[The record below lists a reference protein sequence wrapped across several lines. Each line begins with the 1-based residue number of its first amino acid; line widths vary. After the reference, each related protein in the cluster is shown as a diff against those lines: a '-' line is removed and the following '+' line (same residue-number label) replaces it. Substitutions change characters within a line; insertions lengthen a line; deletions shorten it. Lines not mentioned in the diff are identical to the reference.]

1 MIPALPVPQ
10 RFAPLPPA
18 DSAAAQLAADG
29 IRAVVDRVLA
39 WDLAGPAADLPGTD
53 VAADL
58 LDQLT
63 AHARNLSAR
72 LEFDYRMLPPSS
84 QARPT
89 ATAVLGEA
97 SRRLDQR
104 SPVHTMPAVAGRA
117 QNIARLVRAL
127 ARAADAVRSETAT
140 PQKGTR

>member
-1 MIPALPVPQ
+1 MPARPVPQ
-10 RFAPLPPA
+10 RLAPRPPA
-18 DSAAAQLAADG
+18 ESAAQLAADG

-39 WDLAGPAADLPGTD
+39 WDLAGPAADLPDTD

-63 AHARNLSAR
+63 AHARNLAAR
-72 LEFDYRMLPPSS
+72 LEFDYRTLPPAS
-84 QARPT
+84 QTRPT

-104 SPVHTMPAVAGRA
+104 PPVHATRAVARRA